1 MASADV
7 ANTLWKKIKIG
18 KLVIYIYIFI
28 SGKNYVLIVLRI
40 SYNIDNALSITSM
53 LITSKLNQSI
63 DKLVLL

>member
-28 SGKNYVLIVLRI
+28 SGKKLCADRPTNFLQYRQRF
-40 SYNIDNALSITSM
+40 IDNIHVDNFKTESI
-53 LITSKLNQSI
+53 N
-63 DKLVLL
+63 